1 MSRLPIRLRL
11 TLAFALA
18 MAVVL
23 AATGA
28 FLYLRLGSSLDE
40 AIDESLQARTTEV
53 IPQVVSGE
61 PVGPGGDAD
70 DRFVQ
75 VLDLGSRIVGGT
87 TGLDEPLLDQAALV
101 EATQR
106 ARWSVLDE
114 VPGVDGRVRVLATPV
129 STGDGPRILLVGAS
143 LEDRDEAVRGLL
155 TLLLVVGPAA
165 LLVASLLG
173 YALATA
179 ALRPVESMQAEAAD
193 ISASEPGRRL
203 PLPRAHDEIHRLGE
217 TLNEMLERLEA
228 ALERERG
235 FVADAGH
242 ELRTPLTN
250 LKAELEL
257 ALRRPRTDAELVQAI
272 RSAAEETERLSQLA
286 DDLLLI
292 ARSDQHRLP
301 LRRTRVSA
309 GDLLRSV
316 AVRFGA
322 RAREAGRTIDVDAP
336 AALEL
341 DADATRLEQAVGN
354 VVDNALT
361 HGGGDVRLSAAERD
375 GHVELHVCDS
385 GSGFPAEFLPHAF
398 DRFSRADDSR
408 SEAGTGLGLAIAAA
422 VAAAHGGSAHAANSD
437 GAGADVWL
445 TIPSRG

>member
-309 GDLLRSV
+309 GDLLRGV

-361 HGGGDVRLSAAERD
+361 HGGGDVRLSAAEKD

-422 VAAAHGGSAHAANSD
+422 VAAAHGGSAHAANRD

-445 TIPSRG
+445 ALPRSG

>member
-272 RSAAEETERLSQLA
+272 RSAAEETERLSRLA

-422 VAAAHGGSAHAANSD
+422 VAAAHGGSAHAANRD

-445 TIPSRG
+445 ALPRSG